1 MTMAAAM
8 AAIKGDPR
16 KEPANGGNGFIVAT
30 SFLETI

>member
-1 MTMAAAM
+1 MRTAAAM

-16 KEPANGGNGFIVAT
+16 KKPANGGIGFIVAT